1 MPKGYTFG
9 KMERY
14 TCSLCG
20 QEVCKH
26 FYDKHHASERCLK
39 RRNKKVF
46 RDPLNQISFTTLLSG
61 VNYFPCSVP
70 TPSGLNAQPQ
80 YDADTL
86 S

>member
-14 TCSLCG
+14 TCHLCG

-26 FYDKHHASERCLK
+26 FYDKHHASSRCLK

-46 RDPLNQISFTTLLSG
+46 RDPLNQVSFTRLLPG
-61 VNYFPCSVP
+61 VNCLVSSTP
-70 TPSGLNAQPQ
+70 TPSELNAQPQ
-80 YDADTL
+80 YDADTP

>member
-14 TCSLCG
+14 TCHLCG

-26 FYDKHHASERCLK
+26 FYDKHHASARCLK
-39 RRNKKVF
+39 RRNQKVF
-46 RDPLNQISFTTLLSG
+46 RDPLNQVSFTTLIPN
-61 VNYFPCSVP
+61 VNYVP
-70 TPSGLNAQPQ
+70 SSTPTLSGLNALQLN
-80 YDADTL
+80 DGDTL